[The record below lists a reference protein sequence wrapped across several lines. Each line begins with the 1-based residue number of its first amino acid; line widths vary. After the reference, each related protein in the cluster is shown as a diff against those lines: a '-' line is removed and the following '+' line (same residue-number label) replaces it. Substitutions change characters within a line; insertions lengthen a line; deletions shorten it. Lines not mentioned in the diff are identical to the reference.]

1 MELCWGRDHA
11 SLLLGV
17 GRCLVGV
24 EVRQAV
30 APLHACQAVP

>member
-1 MELCWGRDHA
+1 MELCWGGDA

-24 EVRQAV
+24 EGHQEA
-30 APLHACQAVP
+30 APLLACQAVP